1 MVRYI
6 TILRIVGARLL
17 VVRDR
22 VTNMGRDKLEWTLWC
37 WIEIG
42 SIAGESF
49 LKKRKGNV

>member
-22 VTNMGRDKLEWTLWC
+22 VTNMGRDKLDWTLWC
-37 WIEIG
+37 GIEIG
-42 SIAGESF
+42 RIDGESF
-49 LKKRKGNV
+49 LKKRQGKV